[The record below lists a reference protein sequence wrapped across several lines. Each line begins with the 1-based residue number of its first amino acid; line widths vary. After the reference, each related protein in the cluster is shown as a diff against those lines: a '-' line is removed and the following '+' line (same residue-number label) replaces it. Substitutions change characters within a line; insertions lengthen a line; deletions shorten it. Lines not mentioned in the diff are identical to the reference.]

1 MGGFPV
7 QYTFHGSLGT
17 GLRLYSHKHFLL
29 HEFAGGWTR
38 TGEDFIAE
46 CCTRMSPAA
55 AMMDVGCGNPIKKQ
69 SELHKGKTVAVR
81 NVVKCAALSET
92 KKWG

>member
-1 MGGFPV
+1 MCQNLHGWVPSAVHLPWVFGTQAVLTQTFPV
-7 QYTFHGSLGT
+7 
-17 GLRLYSHKHFLL
+17 
-29 HEFAGGWTR
+29 AGGWTR

-55 AMMDVGCGNPIKKQ
+55 ATMDVGCGNPIKKQ